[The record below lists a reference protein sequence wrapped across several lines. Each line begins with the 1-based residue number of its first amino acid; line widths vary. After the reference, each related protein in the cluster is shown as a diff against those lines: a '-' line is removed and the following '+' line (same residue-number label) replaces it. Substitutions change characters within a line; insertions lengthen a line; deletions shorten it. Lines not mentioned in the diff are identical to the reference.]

1 MILNYNL
8 HFHSSILTN
17 FFKSTKMASSI
28 YELEN
33 LLIDPEYF
41 LEEHFIPIIKKIDI
55 KTEEGKIK
63 CGEKAEEYNKEREK
77 LLQELNDDQEK
88 CKQLIKDGVFKEEI
102 DKIKHYFDT
111 FDSNNKEK
119 LQENINQLK
128 SILLRFHEYSVYE
141 DAFDLLGSIN
151 ST

>member
-1 MILNYNL
+1 M
-8 HFHSSILTN
+8 SST
-17 FFKSTKMASSI
+17 I

-41 LEEHFIPIIKKIDI
+41 LEQTFEPIINKIDI

-63 CGEKAEEYNKEREK
+63 CPEKVEEYNKEREK
-77 LLQELNDDQEK
+77 LLQELNDDQEE

-102 DKIKHYFDT
+102 DKIKHFFDT
-111 FDSNNKEK
+111 FDSNKENSQKK

-128 SILLRFHEYSVYE
+128 SIILRFHQYSFEE
-141 DAFDLLGSIN
+141 DDTDYFRGLIN
-151 ST
+151 SKSKILFLIFINL

>member
-1 MILNYNL
+1 MIK
-8 HFHSSILTN
+8 ILSFIKN
-17 FFKSTKMASSI
+17 FFRQNHKMTSTI

-41 LEEHFIPIIKKIDI
+41 LEQTFEPIINRIDI

-63 CGEKAEEYNKEREK
+63 CPEKAEEYNKEREE
-77 LLQELNDDQEK
+77 LLQELNKHQEK

-111 FDSNNKEK
+111 FDSKKENSQEK
-119 LQENINQLK
+119 LQERI
-128 SILLRFHEYSVYE
+128 
-141 DAFDLLGSIN
+141 
-151 ST
+151 